1 MGYLKIGKAHGQAQG
16 PTYIF
21 KENLDEYYIDISCV
35 QYWYQATLEA
45 VPPKDYLFSRTGS
58 MGYIE
63 NVASGSFDNLSQ
75 IDQEFAAQNFV
86 VDKVDRDKLYTDA
99 EQEEYWS
106 IFIAKSQEA
115 RQTRWNKVK
124 SYISYRLT
132 KDQSNEVAD
141 DTIILNEKYIYY
153 GIESKAIDNVDGLF
167 DYVEGTAAYSSSGF
181 PSKPYY
187 TTELRDG
194 VMNFLNGTYN
204 ITP

>member
-1 MGYLKIGKAHGQAQG
+1 MGYLKVGKYYG
-16 PTYIF
+16 PNPEGLEFEY
-21 KENLDEYYIDISCV
+21 KEILDEYYQDVSSVDVWFNTCE
-35 QYWYQATLEA
+35 YAG
-45 VPPKDYLFSRTGS
+45 KDYLFARTGS

-63 NVASGSFDNLSQ
+63 NVASGSFDNLTPN
-75 IDQEFAAQNFV
+75 DQKSAAQNFC
-86 VDKVDRDKLYTDA
+86 VDKTDRDKLYTDA

-106 IFIAKSQEA
+106 IYIAKAQVA

-141 DTIILNEKYIYY
+141 DTIVLNEKYIYY

>member
-1 MGYLKIGKAHGQAQG
+1 MGYLKIGKYYG
-16 PTYIF
+16 PNPTASIFEF
-21 KENLDEYYIDISCV
+21 KETLNEYYKDVSNVTDWFAIGED
-35 QYWYQATLEA
+35 QN
-45 VPPKDYLFSRTGS
+45 KDYLYQRTGS
-58 MGYIE
+58 IGYIE
-63 NVASGSFDNLSQ
+63 NVASGSFDNLTINDQ
-75 IDQEFAAQNFV
+75 INAAQNFC
-86 VDKVDRDKLYTDA
+86 VDKTDRDKLYTDV

-106 IFIAKSQEA
+106 LYIAKSQGA
-115 RQTRWNKVK
+115 RQIRWNKVK

-204 ITP
+204 TTT